1 MRKSVYIVLTSTGTA
16 LSQMIKSYTKEKY
29 NHVSISLNEELT
41 EMYSFGRRNP
51 INPLDGGFVK
61 EDVEIGTYSWFPH
74 TECKILRLEVSLQ
87 EYGKITRFIDT
98 FKKKQK
104 KYVYNFV
111 GLFGVVFNTP
121 LEIEGAY
128 FCSQFVAEILRR
140 SGIQLF
146 EKPSSLVQPA
156 EFLELDIFDP
166 LYEGKLYEYGP
177 VKARMARD
185 LEEYTHFP
193 FRQYMY
199 QKVSKQILKEIN
211 DDHNLSFRNGF
222 LRPKKI
228 YIDKQIKKIT
238 YKKE

>member
-1 MRKSVYIVLTSTGTA
+1 MKNNVYIILTSTGTA

-29 NHVSISLNEELT
+29 NHVSISLDEELT
-41 EMYSFGRRNP
+41 EMYSFGRKNP

-61 EDVEIGTYSWFPH
+61 EDVEIGTYSWFPQ
-74 TECKILRLEVSLQ
+74 TECKILQLHISDQ
-87 EYGKITRFIDT
+87 EYEKIIRFIDT
-98 FKKKQK
+98 FKKKQN

-111 GLFGVVFNTP
+111 GLFGVVLNTP

-140 SGIQLF
+140 SGIELF
-146 EKPSSLVQPA
+146 EKPSSLVQPG
-156 EFLELDIFDP
+156 EFLELDIFDT
-166 LYEGKLYEYGP
+166 LYEGKLYNYGP
-177 VKARMARD
+177 VKARIARD
-185 LEEYTHFP
+185 MEEYTHFP

-199 QKVSKQILKEIN
+199 QKISEQILKEMK
-211 DDHNLSFRNGF
+211 DDNYLSFRNGF